1 MKFLSKPTDSEGN
14 TLATEKYVDKA
25 ISSTSGGGNSLIIE
39 DTTNNKKYSA
49 VIKLINGKPAI
60 EYEEVAV

>member
-25 ISSTSGGGNSLIIE
+25 VSSTSGGG
-39 DTTNNKKYSA
+39 
-49 VIKLINGKPAI
+49 
-60 EYEEVAV
+60 

>member
-25 ISSTSGGGNSLIIE
+25 VSSGSGGNSLIIE
-39 DTTNNKKYSA
+39 DTTNSKKYSA